1 MAAFSYPA
9 VVPTYEP
16 GFAALKAQEDALRAG
31 FVAGQPAP
39 ADFLVE
45 VTPALQDRITQDR
58 SRARQANLEVLTP
71 GHFVAPPLPEPGS
84 GRDEQ
89 FGRVRVVRA
98 PSGLRQVSTLPLG
111 PPPGFVETFLDTLPA
126 HLRDHLVLAGGA
138 VTNSILKLGKPSDYD
153 LFLVDL
159 QEPLVLVLE
168 LLERWLPSCYY
179 AMRTAYALTLKMFS
193 ADKQS
198 FNVQLVLRVYRSAA
212 EVVTGFDLDASGCCY
227 HQGKYWVT
235 PRCLYS
241 LSHNV
246 LHVDLD
252 RLSSTYNSRLAKYYH
267 TKGFDV
273 VVPVP
278 VETQHLLFALS
289 RKRDVLDSPEM
300 RELSLVGLCCLLQS
314 RRRHGL
320 ERWSTSDYCPI
331 SLDYMTKEKWDL
343 NVNRDAM
350 HFFSDKATGGV
361 IGYGFC
367 RPHLESGLLLGL
379 DSERL
384 GLLLCCRG
392 THSIGDRRQMDMPE
406 QVEFVTSNPGS
417 QHTASFDPR
426 QTSWAEWVQKLPMT
440 KASGPWAPA
449 QPETLPTRPEMETA
463 PMLF

>member
-1 MAAFSYPA
+1 MAAFS

-16 GFAALKAQEDALRAG
+16 GFAALKAQEDAVRTG
-31 FVAGQPAP
+31 FVAGLPAP
-39 ADFLVE
+39 AGFLVE
-45 VTPALQDRITQDR
+45 VTPALKAQIATSR
-58 SRARQANLEVLTP
+58 SRARQANQEALTP
-71 GHFVAPPLPEPGS
+71 GHFVAPLPLKPDS

-89 FGRVRVVRA
+89 FGRVRVVRG
-98 PSGLRQVSTLPLG
+98 PGGLRQESG
-111 PPPGFVETFLDTLPA
+111 PPSSFVETFLDTLPA
-126 HLRDHLVLAGGA
+126 HVRNHLVLAGGA

-193 ADKQS
+193 DDKQT

-227 HQGKYWVT
+227 HQGRYWVT

-289 RKRDVLDSPEM
+289 RKRDVLDSPEL

-314 RRRHGL
+314 RRRYDV
-320 ERWSTSDYCPI
+320 ERWSTRDYCPI
-331 SLDYMTKEKWDL
+331 SLDYMTKENWDL

-361 IGYGFC
+361 IGYGFS

-392 THSIGDRRQMDMPE
+392 THAIGDRRKMSMPE

-426 QTSWAEWVQKLPMT
+426 QTSWAEWVQKLPMA

-449 QPETLPTRPEMETA
+449 RPETLPTRPEMETA
-463 PMLF
+463 PLPVLF